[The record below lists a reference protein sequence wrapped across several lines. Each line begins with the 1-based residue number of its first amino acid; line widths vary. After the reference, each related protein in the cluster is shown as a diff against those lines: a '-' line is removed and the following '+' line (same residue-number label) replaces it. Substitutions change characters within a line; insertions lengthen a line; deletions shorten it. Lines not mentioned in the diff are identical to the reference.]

1 MNKTAEND
9 VIESGISTMLGIDL
23 TFDKKKATGD
33 EEKFNLSLGQ
43 VFRPKKNKD
52 IANKSSLDQIMSDI
66 VGEARYNF
74 SENGVIDY
82 KFSLDHNLSSL
93 NYNEISTELNF
104 GKIDFNLDYLEES
117 NHVGNENYVKT
128 GITLNINNSNSF
140 NFNTKKNFKTESTE
154 YYNFNYQYLNDCLT
168 AGIEFT
174 RNFYSDR
181 DLEPS
186 DTLMFTISFVS
197 FGGIITPS
205 IYRE

>member
-1 MNKTAEND
+1 MSL
-9 VIESGISTMLGIDL
+9 ESQLIKGA
-23 TFDKKKATGD
+23 FKATATD
-33 EEKFNLSLGQ
+33 
-43 VFRPKKNKD
+43 PD
-52 IANKSSLDQIMSDI
+52 DI

-128 GITLNINNSNSF
+128 GITLNINDSNSF

-168 AGIEFT
+168 AGIEFN

-186 DTLMFTISFVS
+186 DTLMFKISLVP
-197 FGGIITPS
+197 FGGITTPS